1 MAKRKKNSD
10 AKGQQS
16 SDAAGTPAYM
26 QGKGDTGITAE
37 ASTQA
42 GQDPRSLI
50 EQKNNALAQ
59 ELLKKQQKR
68 IKGY

>member
-1 MAKRKKNSD
+1 MAKNKKMRD
-10 AKGQQS
+10 AAGQMS

-26 QGKGDTGITAE
+26 QGKGDTGIGAE
-37 ASTQA
+37 VSNAP
-42 GQDPRSLI
+42 GQSPRSLT
-50 EQKNNALAQ
+50 EQQNNALAQ